1 MFVFKDM
8 ELYAKK
14 KWATQTCL
22 VLDTET
28 WRAEYK

>member
-8 ELYAKK
+8 ELYAEK